1 MTKTTLNI
9 ILQVSSAEEDGRS
22 TENFLY
28 FVGLKNP
35 NHSFPKTHHPIL
47 FPHLNNHTNIS
58 PVEHGFKTLALTI
71 YLKTVLFTT

>member
-9 ILQVSSAEEDGRS
+9 ILQVSSAEEDGHS

-28 FVGLKNP
+28 FVGLKTTNR
-35 NHSFPKTHHPIL
+35 SFPKPTTKYPS
-47 FPHLNNHTNIS
+47 PHLNNHTNIL
-58 PVEHGFKTLALTI
+58 PVGHGFKTLALTI